1 MEKLYYPIGEV
12 ARILGEQ
19 VSLVRFWNESYPGL
33 FSSKRTLKG
42 TRIYTKKDVE
52 TFRQLHYLVKD
63 KGMTLDGAVRQL
75 RADSA
80 SVEARIKVIDSLK
93 SIRCQLMDI
102 KKSLK

>member
-12 ARILGEQ
+12 AQILGEQ

-33 FSSKRTLKG
+33 FSSKRTPKG